1 MTQLRNKVSIL
12 VCSLL
17 IFQSAIAQQ
26 TKPATDAQAI
36 KLKSELVELR
46 AVVTDK
52 KGQVVDNLTKEDFE
66 VLENNKPQTVGFFS
80 IERTRAAAAR
90 IASDKKPGVSM
101 PKPAASALPAR
112 TIVLFVDTL
121 HLIPSSLVRV
131 KKVLRQFVDEQI
143 TDDDL
148 VAIVVTTGTL
158 GALQQFMKDRK
169 MLRYAIDK
177 IALFNRGSSL
187 FTPFLASQVTNNND
201 QATQVAIQIL
211 VAEEGYTPISQESAR
226 EYAHARARQIISQET
241 YFRKAALITLRAV
254 CDRLADMPGQ
264 RMIAMMSDGFTVM
277 EDGGGADNDAV
288 RAVTGRASRSGVV
301 IYTLDAKGLEVSPE
315 FRASTPGG
323 LAGSLS
329 FSAYMAQSQADQ
341 QQILRTLAADTGGEA
356 FLNRNDLD
364 LPLQKVLDNN
374 SVYYALAYYPTD
386 EGDRKKFRNVT
397 IRVKNH
403 PEYKVRAQK
412 GYLPA
417 EDKKTV
423 ADLTPRQ
430 KLIETMHAPLPATAI
445 AVDSSASY
453 FESSADASQVSLQVH
468 FDGRALQYKE
478 QGSERLLKCEVLGIV
493 YDASG
498 KSVGTFSDT
507 IQAALTSSQ
516 MEQGKQNG
524 YRYDKRMELKPGL
537 YQIRVGVRD
546 TEGELAGTSFSW
558 VEVPDL
564 SKGKIAMSSIF
575 LGKEGSKD
583 SEQKSGPRIIPGRA
597 SFKSGEMA
605 FYRFVA
611 YNIAAEGA
619 GAVMKV
625 EILRGEE
632 SVYQK
637 DWQPLSSRAIRRDQK
652 GVEAGGQ
659 LTLGLDPGIYELR
672 VTVKDA
678 KSKKTAQQTVSFE
691 VERGTM

>member
-1 MTQLRNKVSIL
+1 MTQCRNKVSVL
-12 VCSLL
+12 TCLLL
-17 IFQSAIAQQ
+17 IFQTAIAQQ
-26 TKPATDAQAI
+26 TKPKDDQAI

-52 KGQVVDNLTKEDFE
+52 KGQIVDNLAKEDFE
-66 VLENNKPQTVGFFS
+66 ILENNKPQTVSFFS

-90 IASDKKPGVSM
+90 MASDKKLVVET
-101 PKPAASALPAR
+101 PKPAASAPPAR

-121 HLIPSSLVRV
+121 HLVPSSLIRV
-131 KKVLRQFVDEQI
+131 KRVLRQFVDEQI

-187 FTPFLASQVTNNND
+187 FTPFLAAQVTNNND

-211 VAEEGYTPISQESAR
+211 AAEEGYISLSQESAR

-241 YFRKAALITLRAV
+241 YFRKAALITLKAV

-264 RMIAMMSDGFTVM
+264 RMIAMISDGFTVM
-277 EDGGGADNDAV
+277 EDGGGADNDGV

-301 IYTLDAKGLEVSPE
+301 IYTLDAKGLEVSAE
-315 FRASTPGG
+315 FKASTPGG

-341 QQILRTLAADTGGEA
+341 QQVLRTLAADTGGEA

-374 SVYYALAYYPTD
+374 SVYYALAYYPAD
-386 EGDRKKFRNVT
+386 EGDRKNFRNVT
-397 IRVKNH
+397 IRVKDH

-412 GYLPA
+412 GYIPA
-417 EDKKTV
+417 EESKTV
-423 ADLTPRQ
+423 ANLTPRQ
-430 KLIETMHAPLPATAI
+430 KLIETMHAPLPVTAI
-445 AVDSSASY
+445 AVDSAASY
-453 FESSADASQVSLQVH
+453 FESSVDASQVSLHVH

-478 QGSERLLKCEVLGIV
+478 QGSERLLNCEVLGIV
-493 YDASG
+493 YDAAG
-498 KSVGTFSDT
+498 KPAGNFSDT
-507 IQAALTSSQ
+507 IRATFTSEQ

-546 TEGELAGTSFSW
+546 TEGQLSGTSFCW

-564 SKGKIAMSSIF
+564 SKGRIAMSSIF
-575 LGKEGSKD
+575 LGKEQSKD
-583 SEQKSGPRIIPGRA
+583 SEQKSGPRIIAGRA

-611 YNIAAEGA
+611 YNIATPE

-632 SVYQK
+632 SVYQT
-637 DWQPLSSRAIRRDQK
+637 DWQPLASRLIRQDQK
-652 GVEAGGQ
+652 GMEAGGQ
-659 LTLGLDPGIYELR
+659 LALVLDPGIYELR

-691 VERGTM
+691 VERVTR

>member
-1 MTQLRNKVSIL
+1 MTRLRNKISASL
-12 VCSLL
+12 CLLL

-26 TKPATDAQAI
+26 KPDEQAI

-52 KGQVVDNLTKEDFE
+52 KGQVIDNLTKDDFE
-66 VLENNKPQTVGFFS
+66 ILENDKPQTVSFFS
-80 IERTRAAAAR
+80 IERTRSAR
-90 IASDKKPGVSM
+90 AVSDKKSGVEA
-101 PKPAASALPAR
+101 PRAASAQPAR
-112 TIVLFVDTL
+112 TMVLFVDTL
-121 HLIPSSLVRV
+121 HLNPLNLIRV
-131 KKVLRQFVDEQI
+131 KRVLRQFVDEQI
-143 TDDDL
+143 TDDDV
-148 VAIVVTTGTL
+148 VAIVVTSGTL

-177 IALFNRGSSL
+177 ITPFSRGSSL
-187 FTPFLASQVTNNND
+187 FTPFLAAQVTNDDD

-211 VAEEGYTPISQESAR
+211 AAEEGYIPLTQESAR
-226 EYAHARARQIISQET
+226 EYARTRARQIIAQET
-241 YFRKAALITLRAV
+241 YFRKAALITLKAV

-264 RMIAMMSDGFTVM
+264 RMIAMLSDGFTVM
-277 EDGGGADNDAV
+277 EEGGGADNDSV

-329 FSAYMAQSQADQ
+329 FSSYMARSGMDQ
-341 QQILRTLAADTGGEA
+341 QQILRTLAAETGGEA

-386 EGDRKKFRNVT
+386 ESDRKKFRNVNV
-397 IRVKNH
+397 RVRNH

-417 EDKKTV
+417 EEKKTL

-430 KLIETMHAPLPATAI
+430 KLIETMHAPLPVTAI
-445 AVDSSASY
+445 AVDASASY
-453 FESSADASQVSLQVH
+453 FESSADTSQVSLQVH
-468 FDGRALQYKE
+468 FDGRALHYKQ
-478 QGSERLLKCEVLGIV
+478 QGDERALNCEVVGIV
-493 YDASG
+493 YDGAG
-498 KSVGTFSDT
+498 KSAGNFSDMIRAT
-507 IQAALTSSQ
+507 LTPAQ

-524 YRYDKRMELKPGL
+524 YRYDKRMTLRPGL

-546 TEGELAGTSFSW
+546 TEGELSGTAFCW

-564 SKGKIAMSSIF
+564 SKGKVAMSSIF

-583 SEQKSGPRIIPGRA
+583 ASGPRIIAGRA
-597 SFKSGEMA
+597 SFRSGEMA
-605 FYRFVA
+605 HYRFVA
-611 YNIAAEGA
+611 YNTAAEGS
-619 GAVMKV
+619 VMKV
-625 EILRGEE
+625 EILKGEE
-632 SVYQK
+632 SVYHR
-637 DWQPLSSRAIRRDQK
+637 DWQPLASRMIRRDQK
-652 GVEAGGQ
+652 GAEAGGQ
-659 LTLGLDPGIYELR
+659 LALGLDAGIYELR
-672 VTVKDA
+672 VTIRDG
-678 KSKKTAQQTVSFE
+678 KSKKTAQQVVSFE
-691 VERGTM
+691 VEQGGM

>member
-1 MTQLRNKVSIL
+1 MTRLRNKVSIL
-12 VCSLL
+12 SCLLL
-17 IFQSAIAQQ
+17 IFQSATAQQ
-26 TKPATDAQAI
+26 TKPATDDQAI

-52 KGQVVDNLTKEDFE
+52 KGQIVDNLAKEDFE
-66 VLENNKPQTVGFFS
+66 ILENNKPQAVSFFS
-80 IERTRAAAAR
+80 IERTRAAQAR
-90 IASDKKPGVSM
+90 IASDKKPEIET
-101 PKPAASALPAR
+101 PKPALSAPPSR

-121 HLIPSSLVRV
+121 HLAPSSFVRV
-131 KKVLRQFVDEQI
+131 KRTLRQFVDEQI

-148 VAIVVTTGTL
+148 VAIVVTSGTL

-177 IALFNRGSSL
+177 INLFNRGSSH

-211 VAEEGYTPISQESAR
+211 AAEEGYVPLSQESDR
-226 EYAHARARQIISQET
+226 EYARARARQIISQET
-241 YFRKAALITLRAV
+241 YFRKAALITLRGV

-264 RMIAMMSDGFTVM
+264 RMIAMLSDGFTVM
-277 EDGGGADNDAV
+277 EDGGAADNDSV
-288 RAVTGRASRSGVV
+288 RSVTGRAARSGVV
-301 IYTLDAKGLEVSPE
+301 IYALDAKGLEVSPE
-315 FRASTPGG
+315 FRASTSGA
-323 LAGSLS
+323 LAGSFG
-329 FSAYMAQSQADQ
+329 FSAYMAQSEADQ
-341 QQILRTLAADTGGEA
+341 KQILRTLAADTGGEA

-397 IRVKNH
+397 IRVLNH
-403 PEYKVRAQK
+403 PEYKVRAQR

-417 EDKKTV
+417 ENIKTV
-423 ADLTPRQ
+423 ANLTPRQ

-453 FESSADASQVSLQVH
+453 FESSADQSQASLQVH

-478 QGSERLLKCEVLGIV
+478 KGGERLLNCEVVGIV
-493 YDASG
+493 YDAAG
-498 KSVGTFSDT
+498 KAAGTFSDT
-507 IQAALTSSQ
+507 IRATMTSEQ
-516 MEQGKQNG
+516 VEQGKQNG

-546 TEGELAGTSFSW
+546 TEGEIAGTSFCW
-558 VEVPDL
+558 VEIPDL

-575 LGKEGSKD
+575 LGKDGSKN
-583 SEQKSGPRIIPGRA
+583 SERAGPRIIAGKA

-611 YNIAAEGA
+611 YNIAAESA
-619 GAVMKV
+619 AVMKI
-625 EILRGEE
+625 EILKGEE
-632 SVYQK
+632 SVYHT
-637 DWQPLSSRAIRRDQK
+637 DWQPLASRVLRRDPK
-652 GVEAGGQ
+652 RMEAGGQ
-659 LTLGLDPGIYELR
+659 IALGLDSGIYELR

-691 VERGTM
+691 VERGGM